1 MKLPSRKELLR
12 IELPLVD
19 VWIPRVPWHDR
30 GHPFPQPFRNDFGD
44 NKRFLPP
51 QFVGIAELESEHAED
66 VAGDVPGGLQVPTM
80 RDLDDDAEAVRVFGM
95 LDGEPEE
102 AVGPLFG
109 DNAAVAGLE
118 DRRVEAIEAADQVGV
133 LDHRPPDPV
142 VVFFSNEI

>member
-44 NKRFLPP
+44 NKRFLTPE
-51 QFVGIAELESEHAED
+51 FVRIAEFESEPAED
-66 VAGDVPGGLQVPTM
+66 VAGDVPSGLRVPAV
-80 RDLDDDAEAVRVFGM
+80 RDLDHDAETVRIFGM

-109 DNAAVAGLE
+109 DNAAVAGFE
-118 DRRVEAIEAADQVGV
+118 DRRVETIEAADEIGM
-133 LDHRPPDPV
+133 LDH
-142 VVFFSNEI
+142 